1 MNKHILIA
9 MDWKNR
15 SEEELIENYHDAA
28 YYDAVYNV
36 ASYAVIA
43 HAEEALEEWLN
54 QYFKITGENVPH
66 RAEKDFRFE
75 LNVVGSGN
83 DFWMFKAVAN
93 GEVLNCFLSNS
104 HFFFGLECWGV
115 APGAS
120 TGGFELR
127 FSFFSCCQKVLQV

>member
-54 QYFKITGENVPH
+54 QYFKITGEN
-66 RAEKDFRFE
+66 REDYEKALKE
-75 LNVVGSGN
+75 
-83 DFWMFKAVAN
+83 MK
-93 GEVLNCFLSNS
+93 
-104 HFFFGLECWGV
+104 
-115 APGAS
+115 
-120 TGGFELR
+120 
-127 FSFFSCCQKVLQV
+127 K